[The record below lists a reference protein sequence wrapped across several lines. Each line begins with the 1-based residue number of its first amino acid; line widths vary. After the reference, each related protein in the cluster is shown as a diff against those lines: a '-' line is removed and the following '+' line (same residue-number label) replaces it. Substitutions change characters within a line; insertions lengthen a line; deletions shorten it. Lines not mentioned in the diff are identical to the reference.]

1 MTGAA
6 AYLLAKNAKGGGGE
20 TPTSYNDLDDLPRIN
35 DTELKG
41 DMSSDDLRVG
51 SQKMS
56 VEGETLIVQ
65 TL

>member
-20 TPTSYNDLDDLPRIN
+20 VPTSYNDLDDLPTIN

-41 DMSSDDLRVG
+41 DMSSDDLGVG
-51 SQKMS
+51 SQKLS